1 MNQEPN
7 TTQTEIIKALG
18 IVASNFEKTNKG
30 LALIVARLDDLET
43 QMKNI
48 MHHPRIKELESQVLK
63 LEAKVFNQYT
73 VKLPK

>member
-30 LALIVARLDDLET
+30 LALIVARLD
-43 QMKNI
+43 
-48 MHHPRIKELESQVLK
+48 ELENQVQK

>member
-1 MNQEPN
+1 MNQESN
-7 TTQTEIIKALG
+7 TTQTEIIKALA

-30 LALIVARLDDLET
+30 LALIVARI
-43 QMKNI
+43 N
-48 MHHPRIKELESQVLK
+48 ELESQVQK

>member
-1 MNQEPN
+1 MKQEPN

-30 LALIVARLDDLET
+30 LTLIVARI
-43 QMKNI
+43 N
-48 MHHPRIKELESQVLK
+48 ELENQVQK

>member
-1 MNQEPN
+1 MKQEPN

-18 IVASNFEKTNKG
+18 IVA
-30 LALIVARLDDLET
+30 
-43 QMKNI
+43 
-48 MHHPRIKELESQVLK
+48 RINELENQVQK

>member
-1 MNQEPN
+1 MKQEPN

-30 LALIVARLDDLET
+30 LALIVARI
-43 QMKNI
+43 N
-48 MHHPRIKELESQVLK
+48 ELENQVQK

-73 VKLPK
+73 VKQPK

>member
-30 LALIVARLDDLET
+30 LALIVARI
-43 QMKNI
+43 N
-48 MHHPRIKELESQVLK
+48 ELESQVQK

-73 VKLPK
+73 VKQPK

>member
-30 LALIVARLDDLET
+30 LALIVARI
-43 QMKNI
+43 N
-48 MHHPRIKELESQVLK
+48 ELENQVQK

-73 VKLPK
+73 VKQPK

>member
-30 LALIVARLDDLET
+30 LALIVARI
-43 QMKNI
+43 N
-48 MHHPRIKELESQVLK
+48 ELEIQVQK

>member
-18 IVASNFEKTNKG
+18 IVASNFEKTNNG
-30 LALIVARLDDLET
+30 LALIVARI
-43 QMKNI
+43 N
-48 MHHPRIKELESQVLK
+48 ELEIQVQK

>member
-7 TTQTEIIKALG
+7 TTQTEIIKALA

-30 LALIVARLDDLET
+30 LALIVARI
-43 QMKNI
+43 N
-48 MHHPRIKELESQVLK
+48 ELESQVQK